1 VRSVAFVLAQRD
13 QRWCLAAGINR
24 DEAFMARAIVFCETC
39 KFDTDRKVADDGR
52 TGGEILAQEM
62 RDLLA
67 ERGRD
72 DVTVATQRC
81 LWSCSRHC
89 NVLLRDDAK
98 YSYLTGDFA
107 PERTSAE
114 ALLDW
119 FDRHG
124 ASETG
129 EVSFRQWPDG
139 MRGHFIA
146 RIPPVSAPGPEGSG
160 DER

>member
-1 VRSVAFVLAQRD
+1 MSRD
-13 QRWCLAAGINR
+13 
-24 DEAFMARAIVFCETC
+24 IVFCETC
-39 KFDTDRKVADDGR
+39 KFNEEQKLAEDGR
-52 TGGEILAQEM
+52 TGGEMLAQEM

-72 DVTVATQRC
+72 DVAVTMQRC

-89 NVLLRDDAK
+89 NVLLRDDEK
-98 YSYLTGDFA
+98 FSYLTGSFA
-107 PERTSAE
+107 PERSSAE

-119 FDRHG
+119 FDMHD

-146 RIPPVSAPGPEGSG
+146 RIPPAQGADGSG
-160 DER
+160 NGA